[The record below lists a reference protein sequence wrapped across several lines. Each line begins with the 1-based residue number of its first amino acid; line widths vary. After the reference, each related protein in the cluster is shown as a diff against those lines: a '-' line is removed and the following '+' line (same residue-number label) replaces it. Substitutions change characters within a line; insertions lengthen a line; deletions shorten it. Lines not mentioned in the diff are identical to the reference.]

1 MGISKWGALL
11 LTATLFWACSTA
23 KHQSLVGISQEVS
36 VRRDSW
42 GINHIE
48 AKNEQ
53 DLFFAQGYLAARDRL
68 FQFELWLR
76 KATGTTAA
84 LVGPAG
90 LQSDIGA
97 RLLRYHK
104 DMDTELN
111 HYHPNGKAI
120 IEAYVAGVNAY
131 IEETRKDPSLLPFE
145 FAALGIEPGLW
156 TPEVVISR
164 HNGIRSNAEQEL
176 SIGRALAQVNAQ
188 KIKELLWFHP
198 GDPDLSLDPSIDP
211 NWLAADLLKPYLAL
225 GEDIPFE
232 DLFESEEMPEGSN
245 NWIISGARTQSGFPI
260 LANDPHRRIALP
272 SLRYMVHLKA
282 PGWNVIGGGE
292 PVIPGVSIGHNEHG
306 AWGLTIF
313 QSDAEDIY
321 LYELN
326 PENPNQYKYQ
336 SNWEDMTLIE
346 ERIQVKGQQDSL
358 VTLRYT
364 RHGPVTYLDPKNHRA
379 AAVRAAWLEPGA
391 APYLASLRMNQATNW
406 AEFHEACTY
415 SFIPGE
421 NMIWADKSGTIGW
434 QAVGITP
441 QRPNFSGMV
450 PVPGDGRYEWDGYW
464 PNSLKPSL
472 TNPEKGFWGTAN
484 QHVTPDDYPYPEALA
499 FTWADPFRGDRV
511 NEVLAQDSSATIA
524 KSIALQVDVTAIPA
538 RQLTPLLLQAPTTD
552 PKGKEALA
560 WMKDWD
566 YQLLPESV
574 AAGMYVAW
582 EKALVKEVRSR
593 KVPAGIQGLIQPPLT
608 KIIDWVMHPE
618 QLFSE
623 NALQQRDHLLAQT
636 WSTAIE
642 DLSKSLGSNLAQ
654 WNYGQAAYKHIAL
667 QHPLSKWVDTQLQQ
681 QVNLGPLPRGGYP
694 NTPAANG
701 SGNNQTAG
709 ASFRMVTDLA
719 DWDLTQMTNTPGQS
733 GDPRSPFYKNLFEDW
748 AKDRYFPAYFSE
760 KKINQHTQEHLI
772 LTPKSTR

>member
-1 MGISKWGALL
+1 MSSSWKIILL
-11 LTATLFWACSTA
+11 LVPFSWACSAA
-23 KHQSLVGISQEVS
+23 KQQALPGILEEVV
-36 VRRDSW
+36 VRRDTW

-53 DLFFAQGYLAARDRL
+53 DLFFSQGYLAAKDRL
-68 FQFELWLR
+68 FQFELWRR
-76 KATGTTAA
+76 KATGTTAE

-90 LQSDIGA
+90 LKSDIGA
-97 RLLRYHK
+97 RLLRYRK
-104 DMDTELN
+104 DMDLELN
-111 HYHPNGKAI
+111 HYHPRGKLI
-120 IEAYVAGVNAY
+120 IESYVAGVNAY
-131 IEETRKDPSLLPFE
+131 IEETRKDPALLPFE
-145 FAALGIEPGLW
+145 FAKLGIKPGLW
-156 TPEVVISR
+156 TPEVVVSR

-176 SIGRALAQVNAQ
+176 SIGRALAHVDAQ

-198 GDPDLSLDPSIDP
+198 GDPDLTLDPSIDP
-211 NWLAADLLKPYLAL
+211 NWLAADLLDLYLAV

-232 DLFESEEMPEGSN
+232 GLFEPEEMPEGSN

-272 SLRYMVHLKA
+272 SLRYIVHLKA

-292 PVIPGVSIGHNEHG
+292 PVIPGVSIGHNDHG

-313 QSDAEDIY
+313 QSDAEDLY
-321 LYELN
+321 VYELN
-326 PENPNQYKYQ
+326 PANPNQYKYQ
-336 SNWEDMTLIE
+336 SKWEDMTLIE
-346 ERIQVKGQQDSL
+346 ERIAIKGQPDSL

-406 AEFHEACTY
+406 AEFQEACDY

-421 NMIWADKSGTIGW
+421 NMIWADKTGTIGW

-441 QRPNFSGMV
+441 KRPNFSGMV
-450 PVPGDGRYEWDGYW
+450 PVPGDGRYEWNGYW

-472 TNPEKGFWGTAN
+472 TNPEKGFWATAN
-484 QHVTPDDYPYPEALA
+484 QHVAPADYPYPEALA

-511 NEVLAQDSSATIA
+511 NEVLAQDSSATLA
-524 KSIALQVDVTAIPA
+524 KSMALQVDVTALPA
-538 RQLTPLLLQAPTTD
+538 RQLTPLLLKAPITD
-552 PKGKEALA
+552 PKGVEALE
-560 WMKDWD
+560 WMRNWD

-582 EKALVKEVRSR
+582 ERALVKEVRKR
-593 KVPAGIQGLIQPPLT
+593 FVPETVQGLIQPPLT
-608 KIIDWVMHPE
+608 QIIRWMNQPE
-618 QLFSE
+618 LVFKE
-623 NALQQRDHLLAQT
+623 NALSQRDQLLAQT
-636 WSTAIE
+636 WATALD
-642 DLSKSLGSNLAQ
+642 DLAKQLGPKLTDWA
-654 WNYGQAAYKHIAL
+654 YGQAAYKHIAL
-667 QHPLSKWVDTQLQQ
+667 QHPLSKWVDAQTQQ
-681 QVNLGPLPRGGYP
+681 QIDLGPLPRGGYAH
-694 NTPAANG
+694 TPAANG

-733 GDPRSPFYKNLFEDW
+733 GDPRSPFYQNLFEDW
-748 AKDRYFPAYFSE
+748 AKDRYFPAYFSD
-760 KKINQHTQEHLI
+760 KKIKKHSVEQVMFKPS
-772 LTPKSTR
+772 PKK

>member
-1 MGISKWGALL
+1 MTSSWKIILL
-11 LTATLFWACSTA
+11 LVPFSWACSAA
-23 KHQSLVGISQEVS
+23 KQQALPGILEEVI

-53 DLFFAQGYLAARDRL
+53 DLFFSQGYLAAKDRL
-68 FQFELWLR
+68 FQFELWRR
-76 KATGTTAA
+76 KATGTTAE

-90 LQSDIGA
+90 LKSDIGA
-97 RLLRYHK
+97 RLLRYRK
-104 DMDTELN
+104 DMDLELN
-111 HYHPNGKAI
+111 HYHPRGKVI
-120 IEAYVAGVNAY
+120 IESYVAGVNAY
-131 IEETRKDPSLLPFE
+131 IEETRKDPALLPFE
-145 FAALGIEPGLW
+145 FAKLGIKPGLW
-156 TPEVVISR
+156 TPEVVVSR

-176 SIGRALAQVNAQ
+176 SIGRALAHVDAQ

-198 GDPDLSLDPSIDP
+198 GDPDLTLDPAIDP
-211 NWLAADLLKPYLAL
+211 NWLAADLLDLYLAV

-232 DLFESEEMPEGSN
+232 GLFEPEEMPEGSN

-272 SLRYMVHLKA
+272 SLRYIVHLKA

-292 PVIPGVSIGHNEHG
+292 PVIPGVSIGHNDRG

-313 QSDAEDIY
+313 QSDAEDLY
-321 LYELN
+321 VYELN
-326 PENPNQYKYQ
+326 PANPNQYKYQ

-346 ERIQVKGQQDSL
+346 ERIAIKGQPDSL

-364 RHGPVTYLDPKNHRA
+364 RHGPVTYLDTQNHRA

-406 AEFHEACTY
+406 AEFQEACNY

-421 NMIWADKSGTIGW
+421 NMIWADKTGTIGW

-441 QRPNFSGMV
+441 KRPNFSGMV

-472 TNPEKGFWGTAN
+472 TNPEKGFWATAN
-484 QHVTPDDYPYPEALA
+484 QHVTPADYPYPEALA

-511 NEVLAQDSSATIA
+511 NEVLAQDSSATLA
-524 KSIALQVDVTAIPA
+524 KSMALQVDVTALPA
-538 RQLTPLLLQAPTTD
+538 RQLTPLLLQAPISD
-552 PKGKEALA
+552 PKGVEALE
-560 WMKDWD
+560 WMRNWD

-582 EKALVKEVRSR
+582 ERALVKEVRKR
-593 KVPAGIQGLIQPPLT
+593 LVPEAVQGLIQPPLT
-608 KIIDWVMHPE
+608 QIIRWMNQPE
-618 QLFSE
+618 LVFKE
-623 NALQQRDHLLAQT
+623 NALSQRDQLLAQT
-636 WSTAIE
+636 WATALD
-642 DLSKSLGSNLAQ
+642 DLAKQLGPKLTDWA
-654 WNYGQAAYKHIAL
+654 YGQTDYKHIAL
-667 QHPLSKWVDTQLQQ
+667 QHPLSKWVDAQTQQ
-681 QVNLGPLPRGGYP
+681 QIDLGPLPRGGYAH
-694 NTPAANG
+694 TPAANG

-733 GDPRSPFYKNLFEDW
+733 GDPRSPFYQNLFEDW
-748 AKDRYFPAYFSE
+748 AKDRYFPAYFSD
-760 KKINQHTQEHLI
+760 KKIKKHTNELLI
-772 LTPKSTR
+772 FRPKSKQ